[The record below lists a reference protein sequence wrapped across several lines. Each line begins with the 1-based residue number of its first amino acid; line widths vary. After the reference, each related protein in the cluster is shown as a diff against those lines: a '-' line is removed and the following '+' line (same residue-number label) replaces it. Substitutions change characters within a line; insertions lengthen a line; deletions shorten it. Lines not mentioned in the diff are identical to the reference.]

1 MQNGKWN
8 KNTDYLIKDAINR
21 RMKILHKAA
30 KFSSNLQD
38 LVVIY
43 KTFIR
48 SKLEQPWTSS
58 GPPWTSSSPPCNV
71 FFYKILENA

>member
-1 MQNGKWN
+1 MN

-30 KFSSNLQD
+30 KFYSNLQD

-48 SKLEQPWTSS
+48 SKLEQSASVWHSS
-58 GPPWTSSSPPCNV
+58 LSKCNV
-71 FFYKILENA
+71 SDL

>member
-48 SKLEQPWTSS
+48 
-58 GPPWTSSSPPCNV
+58 
-71 FFYKILENA
+71 